1 MPAESDTSEMNA
13 MYGKVMRSRETV
25 SANGFSGSREKP
37 GAEHPRDEEVA
48 HVAEHAAHHRQ
59 AAYGGE
65 NAEQVHATIPPLFR
79 TQNRSMANIK
89 SAQKRA
95 RQAVQRREHNMS
107 LRTEVRSAIKNV
119 KKAVAAGNKDDAA
132 KVLRESQ
139 RVIDRIVAKGVLH
152 RNAGDRH
159 KSRLAHA
166 IKALK

>member
-1 MPAESDTSEMNA
+1 
-13 MYGKVMRSRETV
+13 
-25 SANGFSGSREKP
+25 
-37 GAEHPRDEEVA
+37 
-48 HVAEHAAHHRQ
+48 
-59 AAYGGE
+59 
-65 NAEQVHATIPPLFR
+65 
-79 TQNRSMANIK
+79 MANIK

-95 RQAVQRREHNMS
+95 KQAVQRREHNMS

-119 KKAVAAGNKDDAA
+119 KKAVAAGNKDGAE

-159 KSRLAHA
+159 KSRPAHA